1 MRRVSGTGEEE
12 ALSTN
17 SLYTGER
24 GAEYYAQ
31 RRKLRSRVTQQE
43 RAAFFL
49 DIADEEAIT
58 LDFGCG
64 NGALLAH
71 LRAARRIGVEI
82 SPYAAKD
89 AERHLDRV
97 VSDIA
102 AIGTESVDRI
112 ISFHALEHVEEPS
125 QVIRG
130 MWRILKPDGRIKLVV
145 PCDVPLHTA
154 QRSWLPDD
162 VTMHLYTWS
171 PLTLGNLMSVCGF
184 VIESASL
191 APASAGGRLG
201 RMLPPT
207 SQLRQSLGWLKALRS
222 GRFHTMVTARKPAA

>member
-1 MRRVSGTGEEE
+1 LNS
-12 ALSTN
+12 N

-31 RRKLRSRVTQQE
+31 RRKLRSGVTQQE

-49 DIADEEAIT
+49 DIADEEGIT

-64 NGALLAH
+64 NGALLAN
-71 LRAARRIGVEI
+71 LRAAYRIGVEI

-89 AERHLDRV
+89 ADRHLDRV

-102 AIGTESVDRI
+102 VIDAESVDRI

-125 QVIRG
+125 QVIRE
-130 MWRILKPDGRIKLVV
+130 MWRILKPDGRLKIVV
-145 PCDVPLHTA
+145 PCVAPLHTA
-154 QRSWLPDD
+154 QRSWRPGD

-171 PLTLGNLMSVCGF
+171 PLTLGNLMSVRGF
-184 VIESASL
+184 VIEAARL
-191 APASAGGRLG
+191 APTSAGGRLG

-207 SQLRQSLGWLKALRS
+207 SQLRQSLAWLKALRN
-222 GRFHTMVTARKPAA
+222 GRFHTMVTARKPAGQ